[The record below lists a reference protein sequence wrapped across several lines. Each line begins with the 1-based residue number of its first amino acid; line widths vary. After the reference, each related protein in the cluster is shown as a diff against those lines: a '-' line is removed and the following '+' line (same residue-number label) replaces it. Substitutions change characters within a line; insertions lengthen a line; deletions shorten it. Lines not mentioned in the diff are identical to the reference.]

1 MLGDEGSGSYLGKL
15 LIKKLFYRELT
26 DDLEKKFNLKYG
38 YSKEDILDALY
49 NKPHVNVFLS
59 NLSKFY
65 FENIEHPLIRAMIK
79 KAFTDF
85 FESHVV
91 KYKHH
96 KSYPINFVGSVGFV
110 FKDVLSEVA
119 SDFHVKLGNV
129 MKNPVEAL
137 VKYHSETAI
146 SNVF

>member
-1 MLGDEGSGSYLGKL
+1 
-15 LIKKLFYRELT
+15 
-26 DDLEKKFNLKYG
+26 
-38 YSKEDILDALY
+38 
-49 NKPHVNVFLS
+49 
-59 NLSKFY
+59 
-65 FENIEHPLIRAMIK
+65 
-79 KAFTDF
+79 
-85 FESHVV
+85 V

-129 MKNPVEAL
+129 IKNPVEAL